1 MKKLIQ
7 ICAVLS
13 LVFAFSIVSAQAQKT
28 VKQYEAKIPFDFNI
42 GQKAYQAG
50 NYVIKIS
57 RLASNG
63 LIVSLEDENNN
74 KLQSVLVSETDRV
87 AQKAPQLQFEVQ
99 DNQRHLTAIY
109 TQDIGV
115 SFGKPMTEK
124 RNSVKKRQQP
134 PAKPQVVAV
143 AAATARKI

>member
-13 LVFAFSIVSAQAQKT
+13 LVFAFSIVSAHAQQT
-28 VKQYEAKIPFDFNI
+28 VRQYEAKIPFDFNI

-57 RLASNG
+57 RLTSNG

-74 KLQSVLVSETDRV
+74 KLQSVLVSETDKV
-87 AQKAPQLQFEVQ
+87 SQKAPQLQFEVQ
-99 DNQRHLTAIY
+99 ENQRHLTAIY

-115 SFGKPMTEK
+115 SLGKPKTEK

-134 PAKPQVVAV
+134 PANPQVVAA
-143 AAATARKI
+143 AAATARNI

>member
-13 LVFAFSIVSAQAQKT
+13 LVFAFSIVSAHAQQT
-28 VKQYEAKIPFDFNI
+28 VKQYEAKIPFDFNV

-63 LIVSLEDENNN
+63 IILSLEDENNN
-74 KLQSVLVSETDRV
+74 KLQSVIVSETDNLS
-87 AQKAPQLQFEVQ
+87 KNAPKLMFDVQ
-99 DNQRHLTAIY
+99 DNQRYLTKIY
-109 TQDIGV
+109 TPEVGL
-115 SFGKPMTEK
+115 SLGKTKSEK
-124 RNSVKKRQQP
+124 HNNAKKQQP
-134 PAKPQVVAV
+134 AQKPETVAV
-143 AAATARKI
+143 TAHRE